1 MCGIAGVVDFRTK
14 SSITSKI
21 LQKMGNEIIHRGP
34 DAGSTWMSENRKCGF
49 SHRRLSI
56 IDLSDAGIQPMSTS
70 DGQYTIVFNGEI
82 YNFQVIKDELESKGL
97 RFISGSDTE
106 VLIEGYKYYGK
117 EIIDKLVGMWAFAIW
132 DSEKNELFACR
143 DRIGVK
149 PFYYYYQDGLF
160 IFASEIKSILTHPEV
175 SRELNYKELPNY
187 LTYAMSSKKESLFA
201 GIKKLE
207 SGSLITLN
215 KSGIDWRKYWTPL
228 TKINNN
234 ISFEDAGQET
244 VRLLREAVKSRMIS
258 DVPFGVFLSGGIDS
272 SLNVALMAE
281 LMDRPIDTY
290 TVGFKELEQY
300 NELKYARKVA
310 KQFGTN
316 HREILIDDN
325 DCKEII
331 DKIAWHTDEPNGDP
345 VCMPLYYLSK
355 LTHESGT
362 TVIQVGEGSDE
373 QFVGYSWMLQGY
385 NLQNSYW
392 KYYQM
397 LPKAL
402 RKIGYNIAT
411 KFNPILNQDLAFEYL
426 RRASYDEEFSWS
438 GVPMFGQFSLEKMK
452 NDYRLDPNIPYQYAK
467 SLYNEIGNIKT
478 DAEYF
483 EKIMYVEQQ
492 QRLAEVLLMRVD
504 KIGMAHHLEARV
516 PFLDHRLV
524 EFTTS
529 LPDRIKVPNRDEP
542 KSLLKKAISGILP
555 DDIIYREKMGFAAP
569 VHDWFRGPWKKL
581 AHYHLFES
589 KFAKTSI
596 INDEFK
602 RNLIK
607 VHNSGKKRGSH
618 IYNLVALSAWY
629 ERYF

>member
-1 MCGIAGVVDFRTK
+1 MCGIAGVVDFRTN
-14 SSITSKI
+14 SSNSPE
-21 LQKMGNEIIHRGP
+21 LLRQMGDEIIHRGP
-34 DAGSTWMSENRKCGF
+34 DSGLTWMSENRICGF

-56 IDLSDAGIQPMSTS
+56 IDLSDAGIQPMSSS
-70 DGQYTIVFNGEI
+70 DGKYTIVFNGEI
-82 YNFQVIKDELESKGL
+82 YNYLEIRAELESKGL
-97 RFISGSDTE
+97 KFKSGSDTE
-106 VLIEGYKYYGK
+106 VLIEGYRYYGK

-132 DSEKNELFACR
+132 DNENNELFACR
-143 DRIGVK
+143 DRVGVK
-149 PFYYYYQDGLF
+149 PFYYYYKDDLF
-160 IFASEIKSILTHPEV
+160 IFASEIKAILKHPDV
-175 SRELNYKELPNY
+175 SRELNFKELPNY

-201 GIKKLE
+201 GVKKLE
-207 SGSLITLN
+207 SGSFISLR
-215 KSGIDWRKYWTPL
+215 KEGMDWKKYWTPL
-228 TKINNN
+228 SKINNN
-234 ISFEDAGQET
+234 ISFDDAGSEI
-244 VRLLREAVKSRMIS
+244 VRLLRQGVKSRMIS

-300 NELKYARKVA
+300 NELKYARQVA
-310 KQFGTN
+310 NQFGTN
-316 HREILIDDN
+316 HREILIGDR
-325 DCKEII
+325 DCLNII
-331 DKIAWHTDEPNGDP
+331 DDIAWHTDEPNGDP

-362 TVIQVGEGSDE
+362 TVVQVGEGSDE

-385 NLQNSYW
+385 NLNNTYW
-392 KYYQM
+392 KYYQS
-397 LPKAL
+397 LPKSV
-402 RKIGYNIAT
+402 RKLGYNIAT
-411 KFNPILNQDLAFEYL
+411 KFNPMLNQDLAFEYL

-438 GVPMFGQFSLEKMK
+438 GVPMFGQFSLEQMK
-452 NDYRLDPNIPYQYAK
+452 NDNRLDPTIPNKYAK
-467 SLYNEIGNIKT
+467 SQYKEINNIKS

-483 EKIMYVEQQ
+483 EKIMYIEQQ

-529 LPDRIKVPNRDEP
+529 LPDRIKVPDKKEP
-542 KSLLKKAISGILP
+542 KSLLKKAIKGILP
-555 DDIIYREKMGFAAP
+555 EDIIYREKMGFAAP
-569 VHDWFRGPWKKL
+569 VHDWFRGPWKNL
-581 AHYHLFES
+581 AQYHLFES
-589 KFAKTSI
+589 KFAKTGI
-596 INDEFK
+596 INDDFK

-607 VHNSGKKRGSH
+607 VHESGKKRGSH